1 LIKKIT
7 SKHQIILRYHKSIID
22 KNMNTSHQISK
33 VNFKDPTTSFYHIWI
48 RFILSLLSVIIL
60 DPIQFAKSDE
70 VNLKCTGRYE
80 INRGELIK
88 PDWEI
93 SYFKINLS
101 GLKSTIEDSGIKKK
115 GITSVRG
122 DIYTITY
129 KDNNKIKTKYKIDA
143 TYGTYIVEYTKN
155 NRTLIGSCQ
164 KSRG

>member
-1 LIKKIT
+1 
-7 SKHQIILRYHKSIID
+7 
-22 KNMNTSHQISK
+22 MNTKLQITK
-33 VNFKDPTTSFYHIWI
+33 KFNDPISSIYDTSI
-48 RFILSLLSVIIL
+48 RFLFLFLSGIIFF
-60 DPIQFAKSDE
+60 PIQVAKSDE
-70 VNLKCTGRYE
+70 VNLKCTGKFE

-101 GLKSTIEDSGIKKK
+101 GLKSTIEDSGIKKQ
-115 GITSVRG
+115 GRTLIRG

-129 KDNNKIKTKYKIDA
+129 RDNNKIKTKYKINS

-155 NRTLIGSCQ
+155 NRTLIGTCQ

>member
-1 LIKKIT
+1 MKT
-7 SKHQIILRYHKSIID
+7 
-22 KNMNTSHQISK
+22 NHQISK
-33 VNFKDPTTSFYHIWI
+33 VNFRNPTTSISHIWI
-48 RFILSLLSVIIL
+48 RFMLLPLSVIIF
-60 DPIQFAKSDE
+60 DPIQLAKSDE
-70 VNLKCTGRYE
+70 VNLKCTGRFE

-101 GLKSTIEDSGIKKK
+101 GIKSTIEDSGIKKQ
-115 GITSVRG
+115 GRTLIRG

-129 KDNNKIKTKYKIDA
+129 RDNNKIKTKYKIDS

-155 NRTLIGSCQ
+155 NRTLIGTCQ